1 MKPAV
6 VFIVYIIFT
15 LLKNIKDNETT
26 AANISQLHTHLQCN
40 FYWLFIIQLHFT
52 KNKLNK

>member
-6 VFIVYIIFT
+6 VFILYIIFT

-26 AANISQLHTHLQCN
+26 AVNISQLHTHLQCN
-40 FYWLFIIQLHFT
+40 FYWLFIMQLQFT